1 MTFITQN
8 VRVKIAVIGV
18 GLIGPRHCRTVAKSP
33 DAQLIAI
40 IDPMPQ
46 GAKLAE
52 ELGTAHYMSIR
63 DVLSSPHKPDGAIV
77 CTPNHTHVAL
87 ATELTNGGV
96 HVLLEKP
103 VAADLESGQ
112 KLLQHSQKT
121 NFQILVGHHRR
132 FNPYMTVVKEALE
145 SKTLGQIIAVN
156 GLWTLFKPPEY
167 YEAPTEWRKTKSGG
181 VVLMN
186 LIHEVD
192 LLQYMFGRIVRIHA
206 ERTTS
211 TRNHE
216 AEESAALTF
225 RFESGVVGS
234 FLITDN
240 LPSPHNFES
249 GTGENPLIPKT
260 GENFYTIFGT
270 AASLSVPS
278 MTRWSYDGVDKTW
291 NVPLVQNRLD
301 IPDGVPFEI
310 QLAHFIQV
318 CRGEEAP
325 KCTVGNGLSALIV
338 CDAAKR
344 AIFSGRQSISQTD
357 ECRKCLYCGVVDQS
371 LVILQ

>member
-1 MTFITQN
+1 MTFITEN
-8 VRVKIAVIGV
+8 TRVKIAVIGV

-52 ELGTAHYMSIR
+52 ELETAHYTSIR
-63 DVLSSPHKPDGAIV
+63 DVLSSPHIPDGAIV

-87 ATELTNGGV
+87 AIELTNGDV
-96 HVLLEKP
+96 H
-103 VAADLESGQ
+103 
-112 KLLQHSQKT
+112 
-121 NFQILVGHHRR
+121 ILVGHHRR
-132 FNPYMTVVKEALE
+132 FNSYMAVVKEALE
-145 SKTLGQIIAVN
+145 LKTLGQIIAVN

-167 YEAPTEWRKTKSGG
+167 YEAPTEWRKTKAGG
-181 VVLMN
+181 VVSMN
-186 LIHEVD
+186 LIYEVD
-192 LLQYMFGRIVRIHA
+192 LLQYMFGRIIRIHA

-216 AEESAALTF
+216 AEEGAALTF

-234 FLITDN
+234 FLIADN

-249 GTGENPLIPKT
+249 GTGENPLIPTT
-260 GENFYTIFGT
+260 GENFYAIFGT

-301 IPDGVPFEI
+301 VPDGVPFEI

-318 CRGEEAP
+318 CRGEETP
-325 KCTVGNGLSALIV
+325 KCTIGDGSFFL
-338 CDAAKR
+338 
-344 AIFSGRQSISQTD
+344 
-357 ECRKCLYCGVVDQS
+357 S
-371 LVILQ
+371 LVSCHK